1 MPPPGLPGAF
11 MRVRIL
17 VMPSLAIL
25 LLIGGLV
32 LLWLA
37 SRRRKELGLPAGRII
52 YADTSAWGEV
62 QEPLYDRALGLTGRP
77 DYLVQKGKYTIP
89 VEVKSSQVSH
99 APYDSHIFQ
108 LAAYCLLV
116 ESAYGM
122 RPPYGILH
130 YPNRTYAIDYTR
142 QLETSLLDLLE
153 EIRSQ
158 ERSKEVNRSHDQAAR
173 CARCGFRSICDQA
186 LRG

>member
-1 MPPPGLPGAF
+1 MPA
-11 MRVRIL
+11 
-17 VMPSLAIL
+17 LAIL

-37 SRRRKELGLPAGRII
+37 SRRRKDLGLPAGRII

-77 DYLVQKGKYTIP
+77 DYLVQKGKHTIP

-116 ESAYGM
+116 ESAYGV

-130 YPNRTYAIDYTR
+130 YPNRTYAIEYTR
-142 QLETSLLDLLE
+142 QLETSLLALLE

-173 CARCGFRSICDQA
+173 CLRCGFRSICDQT

>member
-1 MPPPGLPGAF
+1 MPA
-11 MRVRIL
+11 I
-17 VMPSLAIL
+17 AIL
-25 LLIGGLV
+25 LLIAGLV

-37 SRRRKELGLPAGRII
+37 HRRRKELGLPAGRII
-52 YADTSAWGEV
+52 YADTRSWGPV
-62 QEPLYDRALGLTGRP
+62 QEPLYDRTLGLTGRP
-77 DYLVQKGKYTIP
+77 DYLVQNGKHTIP
-89 VEVKSSQVSH
+89 VEVKSGQVSH

-116 ESAYGM
+116 ESAFGV

-142 QLETSLLDLLE
+142 QLETSLRALLG

-158 ERSKEVNRSHDQAAR
+158 ERNKEVDRSHDQAAR
-173 CARCGFRSICDQA
+173 CARCGFRSICDQV

>member
-1 MPPPGLPGAF
+1 MPA
-11 MRVRIL
+11 I
-17 VMPSLAIL
+17 AIL
-25 LLIGGLV
+25 LLIAGLV

-37 SRRRKELGLPAGRII
+37 HRRRKRLGLPAGRII
-52 YADTSAWGEV
+52 YTDTRGWGPV
-62 QEPLYDRALGLTGRP
+62 QEPLYDHTLGLTGRP
-77 DYLVQKGKYTIP
+77 DYLVQNGKHTIP

-99 APYDSHIFQ
+99 APYDSHIYQ

-116 ESAYGM
+116 ESAFGV

-142 QLETSLLDLLE
+142 QLETSLRALLE

-158 ERSKEVNRSHDQAAR
+158 ERSKEVDRSHDQAAR
-173 CARCGFRSICDQA
+173 CARCGFRSICDQV

>member
-1 MPPPGLPGAF
+1 MPA
-11 MRVRIL
+11 
-17 VMPSLAIL
+17 LAIL
-25 LLIGGLV
+25 LFIGGLV

-37 SRRRKELGLPAGRII
+37 SRRRKDLGLPAGRII

-77 DYLVQKGKYTIP
+77 DYLVQKGKHTIP

-108 LAAYCLLV
+108 LAAYCMLV
-116 ESAYGM
+116 ESEFGV

-158 ERSKEVNRSHDQAAR
+158 ERSKEASRSHDQAAR

>member
-1 MPPPGLPGAF
+1 MPFLAVLP
-11 MRVRIL
+11 
-17 VMPSLAIL
+17 
-25 LLIGGLV
+25 LIAGLV

-37 SRRRKELGLPAGRII
+37 SRRRKALGLPAGRII
-52 YADTSAWGEV
+52 YADTSAWGAV

-77 DYLVQKGKYTIP
+77 DYLVQKGKHTIP

-108 LAAYCLLV
+108 LAAYCRLV
-116 ESAYGM
+116 ESAFGV

-142 QLETSLLDLLE
+142 QLENALLSLLDE
-153 EIRSQ
+153 MRAQ
-158 ERSKEVNRSHDQAAR
+158 EHNQDIDRSHNQAAR
-173 CARCGFRSICDQA
+173 CARCGFRSICDRA

>member
-1 MPPPGLPGAF
+1 MPA
-11 MRVRIL
+11 
-17 VMPSLAIL
+17 LAIL
-25 LLIGGLV
+25 LLIAGLV
-32 LLWLA
+32 LLWQA
-37 SRRRKELGLPAGRII
+37 SRRRKGLGLPSGRII
-52 YADTSAWGEV
+52 YADTRAWGAV
-62 QEPLYDRALGLTGRP
+62 QEPLFDRNLGLTGRP
-77 DYLVQKGKYTIP
+77 DYLVQKGKHTIP

-116 ESAYGM
+116 ESTYGV

-142 QLETSLLDLLE
+142 QLETSLRSLLD
-153 EIRSQ
+153 EIRTQ
-158 ERSKEVNRSHDQAAR
+158 ERNREVDRSHDQAAR

>member
-1 MPPPGLPGAF
+1 MPA
-11 MRVRIL
+11 
-17 VMPSLAIL
+17 LAIL
-25 LLIGGLV
+25 LLLAGLL

-37 SRRRKELGLPAGRII
+37 SRRRKDLGMPAGRII
-52 YADTSAWGEV
+52 YADTRAWGAV
-62 QEPLYDRALGLTGRP
+62 QEPLYDRTLGLTGRP
-77 DYLVQKGKYTIP
+77 DYLVQKGKHTIP
-89 VEVKSSQVSH
+89 VEVKSSPVSH

-116 ESAYGM
+116 ETTFGV

-130 YPNRTYAIDYTR
+130 YPNRTYAIDYTH
-142 QLETSLLDLLE
+142 QLETSLRALLD
-153 EIRSQ
+153 EIRGQERSQ
-158 ERSKEVNRSHDQAAR
+158 EVGRSHDQAAR

>member
-1 MPPPGLPGAF
+1 MPA
-11 MRVRIL
+11 I
-17 VMPSLAIL
+17 AIL
-25 LLIGGLV
+25 LLIAGLV

-37 SRRRKELGLPAGRII
+37 HRRRKGLGLPAGRII
-52 YADTSAWGEV
+52 YADTSAWGPV
-62 QEPLYDRALGLTGRP
+62 QEPLYDRTLGLTGRP
-77 DYLVQKGKYTIP
+77 DYLVQNGKHTIP

-116 ESAYGM
+116 ESAFGV

-142 QLETSLLDLLE
+142 QLETSLRALLE

-158 ERSKEVNRSHDQAAR
+158 ERNKEVDRSHDQAAR
-173 CARCGFRSICDQA
+173 CARCGFRSICDQV

>member
-1 MPPPGLPGAF
+1 VPA
-11 MRVRIL
+11 
-17 VMPSLAIL
+17 LAIL
-25 LLIGGLV
+25 LLIAGLV

-37 SRRRKELGLPAGRII
+37 SRRRKDLGLPAGRII
-52 YADTSAWGEV
+52 YVDTRAWGAV
-62 QEPLYDRALGLTGRP
+62 QEPLYDGALGLTGRP

-116 ESAYGM
+116 ESAFGV

-142 QLETSLLDLLE
+142 QLETSLRGLVE
-153 EIRSQ
+153 EMRAQERSQ
-158 ERSKEVNRSHDQAAR
+158 EVDRSHDQAAR
-173 CARCGFRSICDQA
+173 CARCGFRAICDQA

>member
-1 MPPPGLPGAF
+1 MPA
-11 MRVRIL
+11 
-17 VMPSLAIL
+17 LAIL
-25 LLIGGLV
+25 LLIVGLV

-37 SRRRKELGLPAGRII
+37 SRRRKDLGLPAGRII
-52 YADTSAWGEV
+52 YADTSAWGAV

-77 DYLVQKGKYTIP
+77 DYLVQKGKNTIP

-99 APYDSHIFQ
+99 APYDSHIYQ

-116 ESAYGM
+116 ESTFGV

-142 QLETSLLDLLE
+142 QLETSLRSLLD
-153 EIRSQ
+153 EIRDQ
-158 ERSKEVNRSHDQAAR
+158 ERSKEIDRSHNQAAR
-173 CARCGFRSICDQA
+173 CARCGFRSLCDQA

>member
-1 MPPPGLPGAF
+1 MPA
-11 MRVRIL
+11 
-17 VMPSLAIL
+17 LAIL
-25 LLIGGLV
+25 LLLAGLV

-37 SRRRKELGLPAGRII
+37 SRRRKDLGLPAGRII
-52 YADTSAWGEV
+52 YTDTRAWGAV
-62 QEPLYDRALGLTGRP
+62 QEPLYDRTVGLTGRP
-77 DYLVQKGKYTIP
+77 DYLVQKGKHTIP
-89 VEVKSSQVSH
+89 VEVKSSPVSH

-116 ESAYGM
+116 ETTFGV

-130 YPNRTYAIDYTR
+130 YPNRTYAIDYTQ
-142 QLETSLLDLLE
+142 QLETSLRNVLD

-158 ERSKEVNRSHDQAAR
+158 ERSQEVGRSHNQPAR

>member
-1 MPPPGLPGAF
+1 MPA
-11 MRVRIL
+11 I
-17 VMPSLAIL
+17 AIL
-25 LLIGGLV
+25 LLIAGLV

-37 SRRRKELGLPAGRII
+37 HRRRKRLGLPAGRII
-52 YADTSAWGEV
+52 YTDTRGWGPV
-62 QEPLYDRALGLTGRP
+62 QEPLYDHMLGLTGRP
-77 DYLVQKGKYTIP
+77 DYLVQNGKHTIP

-99 APYDSHIFQ
+99 APYDSHIYQ

-116 ESAYGM
+116 ESAFGV

-142 QLETSLLDLLE
+142 QLETSLRALLE

-158 ERSKEVNRSHDQAAR
+158 ERSKEVDRSHDQAAR
-173 CARCGFRSICDQA
+173 CARCGFRSICDQV

>member
-1 MPPPGLPGAF
+1 MP
-11 MRVRIL
+11 
-17 VMPSLAIL
+17 AIAVL
-25 LLIGGLV
+25 LLIAGLV

-37 SRRRKELGLPAGRII
+37 RRRRKGLGLPAGRII
-52 YADTSAWGEV
+52 YADTRGWGPV
-62 QEPLYDRALGLTGRP
+62 QEPLYDRTLGLTGRP
-77 DYLVQKGKYTIP
+77 DYLVQNGKHTIP

-99 APYDSHIFQ
+99 APYDSHIYQ

-116 ESAYGM
+116 ESAFGV

-142 QLETSLLDLLE
+142 QLETSLRALLE

-158 ERSKEVNRSHDQAAR
+158 ESSKEVDRSHDQAAR
-173 CARCGFRSICDQA
+173 CARCGFRSICDQV

>member
-1 MPPPGLPGAF
+1 MPA
-11 MRVRIL
+11 
-17 VMPSLAIL
+17 LAIL
-25 LLIGGLV
+25 LLLAGLV

-37 SRRRKELGLPAGRII
+37 SRHRKDLGLPAGRII
-52 YADTSAWGEV
+52 YTDTRAWGAV
-62 QEPLYDRALGLTGRP
+62 QEPLYDRLLGLTGRP
-77 DYLVQKGKYTIP
+77 DYLVQKGKHTIP
-89 VEVKSSQVSH
+89 VEVKSSQVGH
-99 APYDSHIFQ
+99 APYDSHIYQ

-116 ESAYGM
+116 ESTFGV

-142 QLETSLLDLLE
+142 QLENSLRALLD
-153 EIRSQ
+153 EIHDQ
-158 ERSKEVNRSHDQAAR
+158 ERSKEVGRSHDQAAR

>member
-1 MPPPGLPGAF
+1 MPA
-11 MRVRIL
+11 I
-17 VMPSLAIL
+17 AIL
-25 LLIGGLV
+25 LLIAGLV

-37 SRRRKELGLPAGRII
+37 NRRRKRLGLPAGRII
-52 YADTSAWGEV
+52 YTDTRGWGPV

-77 DYLVQKGKYTIP
+77 DYLVQNGKHTIP

-99 APYDSHIFQ
+99 APYDSHIYQ

-116 ESAYGM
+116 ESAFGV

-142 QLETSLLDLLE
+142 QLETSLRALLE
-153 EIRSQ
+153 EIRFQ
-158 ERSKEVNRSHDQAAR
+158 ERSKEVDRSHDQAAR
-173 CARCGFRSICDQA
+173 CARCGFRSICDQV

>member
-1 MPPPGLPGAF
+1 MP
-11 MRVRIL
+11 IL
-17 VMPSLAIL
+17 AVL

-37 SRRRKELGLPAGRII
+37 SQRRKDLGLPAGRII
-52 YADTSAWGEV
+52 YADTRAWEAV
-62 QEPLYDRALGLTGRP
+62 QEPLYDRTLGLTGRP
-77 DYLVQKGKYTIP
+77 DYLVQKGKHTIP

-116 ESAYGM
+116 ESTFGV

-130 YPNRTYAIDYTR
+130 YQNRTYSIDYTR
-142 QLETSLLDLLE
+142 QLENSLLNLLDE
-153 EIRSQ
+153 MHAQ
-158 ERSKEVNRSHDQAAR
+158 ERSPDIDRSHNQAAR
-173 CARCGFRSICDQA
+173 CVRCGFRSICDQA